1 MNRSIRGDLGG
12 WAAIVAVQLLLGW
25 HDLFELDR
33 GVLRSSI
40 RSTRSFD
47 KCRDEQEFNV
57 SHVVVLL
64 FNITSVARNLIQGGT
79 CSL

>member
-1 MNRSIRGDLGG
+1 MNRSNRGVLGG

-25 HDLFELDR
+25 HGVFELDR
-33 GVLRSSI
+33 RVLRSSI
-40 RSTRSFD
+40 RSMQSFV
-47 KCRDEQEFNV
+47 KCKDEQELIV

-64 FNITSVARNLIQGGT
+64 FNITSVARSLIQGGT